1 MTARQALKEAQRRW
15 GKTAVVE
22 DQKTPTYH
30 IRKDGT
36 KVMMSDRF
44 KVGRIMLGMF
54 FEVLGDGPSW
64 EAAFAK
70 VDESIRKQNE
80 IIAQLRAEAKSA

>member
-15 GKTAVVE
+15 GKTACVE
-22 DQKTPTYH
+22 DAKTPAYH
-30 IRKDGT
+30 TRKDGT
-36 KVMMSDRF
+36 RVMMSDRF

-54 FEVLGDGPSW
+54 FEVRGDGPTW

-70 VDESIRKQNE
+70 
-80 IIAQLRAEAKSA
+80 AK

>member
-1 MTARQALKEAQRRW
+1 LTARQALKEAQRRW

-22 DQKTPTYH
+22 DIKHASYMTK
-30 IRKDGT
+30 KDGT
-36 KVMMSDRF
+36 KWMISDRF

-54 FEVLGDGPSW
+54 FEVLGDGPTW

-70 VDESIRKQNE
+70 VDENIRKQQE
-80 IIAQLRAEAKSA
+80 MIAQLRMEAKS